1 MRGGGAHWY
10 SSPRPGY
17 YRGHAVDRGKKSMRD
32 VEGKVAF
39 ITGGASGV
47 GFGMA
52 QVFAANGMKV
62 MIADV
67 RQDHLDRA
75 MAHFGKTNQNVRPIK
90 VDVTDRKAMAE
101 AADET
106 ERVFGKVHLVCNNAG
121 INLFNDLVE
130 ATYDDYDWVM
140 GVNLGGV
147 INGVVSFIPKLRKH
161 GEGGHICNTG
171 SMASF
176 ISGPGAGIYTAA
188 KFAVRGLSEALR
200 YALAPHNI
208 GVSVVCP
215 GLVKSHIYDSDAI
228 RPATLPDVGGAP
240 SKDFMSMLAKVH
252 DAGME
257 PLEIGEKILKGIRN
271 NDPFIFPHPEF
282 KEELREIFD
291 EVLSYLPNEETPPE
305 RMEVEIGRRRRKAEA
320 KAAIKN
326 N

>member
-1 MRGGGAHWY
+1 
-10 SSPRPGY
+10 
-17 YRGHAVDRGKKSMRD
+17 MRD
-32 VEGKVAF
+32 VEGKTAF

-52 QVFAANGMKV
+52 QVFAAAGMKV
-62 MIADV
+62 MIADI
-67 RQDHLDRA
+67 RQDHIDQAMDHFSNTNLD
-75 MAHFGKTNQNVRPIK
+75 VRSIK
-90 VDVTDRKAMAE
+90 VDITDRKAMAE

-106 ERVFGKVHLVCNNAG
+106 EAAFGKVHLLCNNAG
-121 INLFNDLVE
+121 VNLFNDIVE
-130 ATYDDYDWVM
+130 ATYDDYDWIM
-140 GVNLGGV
+140 GVNFGGV
-147 INGVVSFIPKLRKH
+147 INGVVSFLPKLRKH

-188 KFAVRGLSEALR
+188 KFGVRGLSESLR

-208 GVSVVCP
+208 GVSLVCP

-228 RPATLPDVGGAP
+228 RPKDLSQTGGAP
-240 SKDFMSMLAKVH
+240 SKDFMTRLAKVH

-271 NDPFIFPHPEF
+271 NDEFIFPHSEF
-282 KEELREIFD
+282 REELTEIFD
-291 EVLSYLPNEETPPE
+291 EVLSYLPDEPTPAD
-305 RMEVEIGRRRRKAEA
+305 RMEVEIGRRKRKAEA

>member
-1 MRGGGAHWY
+1 
-10 SSPRPGY
+10 
-17 YRGHAVDRGKKSMRD
+17 MRD

-52 QVFAANGMKV
+52 QVFASAGMKV
-62 MIADV
+62 MIADI
-67 RQDHLDRA
+67 RQDHLDQA
-75 MAHFGKTNQNVRPIK
+75 MAHFGETNQNVRSLR

-106 ERVFGKVHLVCNNAG
+106 ERAFGKVHLVCNNAG
-121 INLFNDLVE
+121 VNLFNDLAD
-130 ATYDDYDWVM
+130 ATYDDYDWIL

-147 INGVVSFIPKLRKH
+147 INGVVSFLPKLRAH
-161 GEGGHICNTG
+161 NEGGHICNTASMG
-171 SMASF
+171 SL

-200 YALAPHNI
+200 YSLAPHNI
-208 GVSVVCP
+208 GVSVLCP
-215 GLVKSHIYDSDAI
+215 GLVKSHIYDSDTI
-228 RPATLPDVGGAP
+228 RPKDLPHAGGAP
-240 SKDFMSMLAKVH
+240 SKEFMDRLAKVH

-257 PLEIGEKILKGIRN
+257 PVEVGEKALKGIRN

-291 EVLSYLPNEETPPE
+291 EILSYLPDEEAPAD
-305 RMEVEIGRRRRKAEA
+305 RLAVEADRRRRKAEA

>member
-1 MRGGGAHWY
+1 M
-10 SSPRPGY
+10 
-17 YRGHAVDRGKKSMRD
+17 KD

-52 QVFAANGMKV
+52 QAFASAGMKV
-62 MIADV
+62 MIADI
-67 RQDHLDRA
+67 RQDHIDQAMDHFSNTNLD
-75 MAHFGKTNQNVRPIK
+75 VRSIK
-90 VDVTDRKAMAE
+90 VDITDRKAMAE
-101 AADET
+101 AADEV
-106 ERVFGKVHLVCNNAG
+106 EAAFGKVHLLCNNAG
-121 INLFNDLVE
+121 VNLFNDIVE
-130 ATYDDYDWVM
+130 ATYDDYDWIM

-147 INGVVSFIPKLRKH
+147 INGVVSFLPKLRKH

-188 KFAVRGLSEALR
+188 KFGVRGLSEALR
-200 YALAPHNI
+200 YALGPHNI
-208 GVSVVCP
+208 GVSLVCP

-228 RPATLPDVGGAP
+228 RPKDLAQTGGSP
-240 SKDFMSMLAKVH
+240 SKEFMTRLAQVH

-271 NDPFIFPHPEF
+271 NDEFIFPHPEF
-282 KEELREIFD
+282 REELSEIFD
-291 EVLSYLPNEETPPE
+291 EVLSYLPDEPTPPA
-305 RMEVEIGRRRRKAEA
+305 RMEVEIGRRKRKAEA

-326 N
+326 H